1 MAFGWILAR
10 DRDTTFSF
18 SFLLLNFW
26 VYAPGCDGIYQH
38 IITQRV
44 HVHVHSLV
52 NMGENEYAKIL

>member
-18 SFLLLNFW
+18 SFLLLNFR

-44 HVHVHSLV
+44 HIHSLV
-52 NMGENEYAKIL
+52 NMGENEYAKFL